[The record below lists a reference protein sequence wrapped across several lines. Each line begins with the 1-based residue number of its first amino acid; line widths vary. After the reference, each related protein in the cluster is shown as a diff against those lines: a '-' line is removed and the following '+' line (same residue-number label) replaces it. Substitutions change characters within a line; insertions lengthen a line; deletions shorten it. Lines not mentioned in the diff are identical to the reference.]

1 MPLPTDETGKIKR
14 GPGRPKGSVNKA
26 TKAVREFL
34 ADLCDDPKVQNAVR
48 RKVLKGETMGF
59 FKAVDKMIPDPP
71 KALNINANVEW
82 MRALPPGDDVAED

>member
-1 MPLPTDETGKIKR
+1 MPFQKGN
-14 GPGRPKGSVNKA
+14 PGRPKGAQNH
-26 TKAVREFL
+26 TTRAVREFL
-34 ADLCDDPKVQNAVR
+34 AGLCDDVKVQQAVR

-71 KALNINANVEW
+71 KSLNVHANVEW